1 MTVPIQALARGA
13 ERIGVGHLDQRIKIK
28 TGDELEVLGDQFNRM
43 AARLQDSYATLER
56 RVDTR
61 TAELASARDLAMAE
75 HAEAVRARQMAELA
89 NEAKSR
95 FLAVISH
102 EIRTPMN
109 GILGV
114 LQLLDRERAD
124 AEERRLLEIASAS
137 SATLTALIDAILDYA
152 RLEAGTETIERSDF
166 DLRRLVEA
174 AAGLMRPQA
183 QAKGLAFELA
193 IEIGKRAFVNGD
205 PVRINRILLNL
216 LANAIKFTEKG
227 KVGFAASLDA
237 AKGGGERSSAS
248 PCRTTASASRPRCKS
263 ASLPNSRK
271 AMIRSRAASAGR
283 ALALRFPASSP
294 S

>member
-1 MTVPIQALARGA
+1 
-13 ERIGVGHLDQRIKIK
+13 
-28 TGDELEVLGDQFNRM
+28 
-43 AARLQDSYATLER
+43 
-56 RVDTR
+56 
-61 TAELASARDLAMAE
+61 
-75 HAEAVRARQMAELA
+75 
-89 NEAKSR
+89 
-95 FLAVISH
+95 
-102 EIRTPMN
+102 MN

-227 KVGFAASLDA
+227 KVGFAASL
-237 AKGGGERSSAS
+237 E
-248 PCRTTASASRPRCKS
+248 RPRE
-263 ASLPNSRK
+263 
-271 AMIRSRAASAGR
+271 GG
-283 ALALRFPASSP
+283 ALLGVTVSDNGIGIAP
-294 S
+294 